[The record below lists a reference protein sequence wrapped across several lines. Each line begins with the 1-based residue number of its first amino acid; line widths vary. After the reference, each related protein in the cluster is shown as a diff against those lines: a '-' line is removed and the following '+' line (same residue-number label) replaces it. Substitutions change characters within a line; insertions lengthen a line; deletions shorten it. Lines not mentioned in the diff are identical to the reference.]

1 MLLLLNAAN
10 VKTLLEDDLPGF
22 DLRKVFACARSRGF
36 ILCNFFYAVG
46 LIRMSR
52 EGGSAG
58 SSSIFEELVMN
69 LQRHLR
75 LLLTLV
81 VTLGVLNCA
90 GGSPPPPNS
99 TRPGFGNIFVVGTDA
114 PLASVLAFQVT
125 FTGMTVSDGT
135 NTASLLTAPVE
146 IEFARLN
153 GLRTLLTLEAVPVG
167 TYSSVTITLAA
178 PVISFLD
185 TSTDPPSVGTLNGRL
200 TQSSVTVPLRT
211 PLVVNADDLVGLFVD
226 FRLHDSLEVGP
237 DGQLTGTVDP
247 RIVIRAIPP
256 DAPDAEIDE
265 LRGGVV
271 SVNLTERSFLL
282 QGPRGRTLKVLTD
295 GQTQFEESE
304 GLETLNSNTIVEVS
318 GVLERSTLA
327 LRASEVLVLSRDRSL
342 LGGLLTD
349 VRPASGPAE
358 QVDLLVRTE
367 LPDLSGTRV
376 GRITTV
382 GFDGDERFSIHHMRL
397 PLGQLL
403 FNRAS
408 LIEGQRISIG
418 GTLDPSTAL
427 DARRVTLHPQ
437 GLEGIWL
444 PGSTRAENSLTGV
457 FAFRTFGLTGLLFE
471 RPVRVFTSARTRFVN
486 LSGLEDLSG
495 DQPIPLR
502 IVGLV
507 LLDHLTNEQ
516 VVLARQVL
524 RERNE

>member
-1 MLLLLNAAN
+1 
-10 VKTLLEDDLPGF
+10 
-22 DLRKVFACARSRGF
+22 
-36 ILCNFFYAVG
+36 
-46 LIRMSR
+46 
-52 EGGSAG
+52 
-58 SSSIFEELVMN
+58 MN

-99 TRPGFGNIFVVGTDA
+99 ARPGFGNIFVVGTDA

-125 FTGMTVSDGT
+125 FTGMTVTDGT
-135 NTASLLTAPVE
+135 NTASLLAAPVE
-146 IEFARLN
+146 IEFARLH
-153 GLRTLLTLEAVPVG
+153 GLRTLLTLEAVPAG

-271 SVNLTERSFLL
+271 SVDLAERSFLL
-282 QGPRGRTLKVLTD
+282 QGPHGRTLKVLTD
-295 GQTQFEESE
+295 GQTQFEEGE

-327 LRASEVLVLSRDRSL
+327 LRASEVLVLSRDRFL

-367 LPDLSGTRV
+367 LPDLSGARI
-376 GRITTV
+376 GRIATV
-382 GFDGDERFSIHHMRL
+382 GFDGNERFSIHHMRL

-403 FNRAS
+403 FNRSS
-408 LIEGQRISIG
+408 LIEGQRLSIG
-418 GTLDPSTAL
+418 GVLDTSTAPATL

-444 PGSTRAENSLTGV
+444 PGSTRAENSSTGV

-486 LSGLEDLSG
+486 LSGLDDLSG

>member
-1 MLLLLNAAN
+1 
-10 VKTLLEDDLPGF
+10 
-22 DLRKVFACARSRGF
+22 
-36 ILCNFFYAVG
+36 
-46 LIRMSR
+46 
-52 EGGSAG
+52 
-58 SSSIFEELVMN
+58 MN
-69 LQRHLR
+69 RQRHLC
-75 LLLTLV
+75 LLLAFVAALSM
-81 VTLGVLNCA
+81 LNCT
-90 GGSPPPPNS
+90 GSSPPPPNS
-99 TRPGFGNIFVVGTDA
+99 ARPGFGNIFVVGTDA
-114 PLASVLAFQVT
+114 PLVSVLAFHVT

-135 NTASLLTAPVE
+135 NTASLLAAPVD

-153 GLRTLLTLEAVPVG
+153 GLRTLLTLNAVPAG

-185 TSTDPPSVGTLNGRL
+185 TSTDPPTVGTLNGQL
-200 TQSSVTVPLRT
+200 TRSSVTVPLRS
-211 PLVVNADDLVGLFVD
+211 PLIVNADDLVGLFVD
-226 FRLHDSLEVGP
+226 FRLRDSLEVGP
-237 DGQLTGTVDP
+237 DGQLTGTVNP

-256 DAPDAEIDE
+256 EAPDAEIDE

-271 SVNLTERSFLL
+271 SVNLAERSFLL
-282 QGPRGRTLKVLTD
+282 QGPHGRTLKVLTD
-295 GQTQFEESE
+295 TQTQFEEGE

-327 LRASEVLVLSRDRSL
+327 LRASEVLVLSRDRFL

-349 VRPASGPAE
+349 VRPAPGPAE
-358 QVDLLVRTE
+358 QVDVLVRTE
-367 LPDLSGTRV
+367 LPDLAGARI
-376 GRITTV
+376 GRIATV
-382 GFDGDERFSIHHMRL
+382 GFDGNERFRIHHMRL
-397 PLGQLL
+397 PLGHLL

-418 GTLDPSTAL
+418 GALGTATAPPTL

-444 PGSTRAENSLTGV
+444 PSSTRAENNLTGV
-457 FAFRTFGLTGLLFE
+457 FAFRVFGLTGLLFE

-486 LSGLEDLSG
+486 LSGLADLSG

>member
-1 MLLLLNAAN
+1 
-10 VKTLLEDDLPGF
+10 
-22 DLRKVFACARSRGF
+22 
-36 ILCNFFYAVG
+36 
-46 LIRMSR
+46 
-52 EGGSAG
+52 
-58 SSSIFEELVMN
+58 MN
-69 LQRHLR
+69 LQRHLG

-81 VTLGVLNCA
+81 LALGMLHCS

-99 TRPGFGNIFVVGTDA
+99 ARPGFGNIFVVGTDA

-135 NTASLLTAPVE
+135 NTASLLAAPVE
-146 IEFARLN
+146 IEFARLH
-153 GLRTLLTLEAVPVG
+153 GLRTLLTLEAVPAG

-200 TQSSVTVPLRT
+200 TRSSVTVPLRT

-226 FRLHDSLEVGP
+226 FRLRDSLEVGP

-271 SVNLTERSFLL
+271 SVDLAERSFLL
-282 QGPRGRTLKVLTD
+282 QGPHGRTLKVLTD
-295 GQTQFEESE
+295 GQTQFEEGE
-304 GLETLNSNTIVEVS
+304 GLETLDSNTIVEVS

-327 LRASEVLVLSRDRSL
+327 LRAREVLVLSRDRFL

-349 VRPASGPAE
+349 VRPAPGPAE

-367 LPDLSGTRV
+367 LPDLSGARI
-376 GRITTV
+376 GRIATV
-382 GFDGDERFSIHHMRL
+382 GFDGNERFLIHHMRL
-397 PLGQLL
+397 PLGHLL

-418 GTLDPSTAL
+418 GALDTSTAPATL

-444 PGSTRAENSLTGV
+444 PGSTRAENTQTGV

-486 LSGLEDLSG
+486 LSGLDDLSG